1 MVCFWRRRVHDK
13 SATEYGA
20 GWFTLRRGE
29 VALYVKNSFDF
40 QWARSG
46 EKRYHHAFPGLEGY
60 FGMRDLTKIQCGIRE
75 NIDGMRDLTKRQCG
89 IRENVDR
96 CAIWLLAGKRNL
108 PKGTDADW
116 ERKWCS
122 GWRWQKFGMCCFR
135 ENGAEIRDQQ
145 SPFLDPILSDRRVVK
160 TYRHALFVV

>member
-20 GWFTLRRGE
+20 GWFAFRGGE

-46 EKRYHHAFPGLEGY
+46 EKRYHHAFLGLEGY
-60 FGMRDLTKIQCGIRE
+60 FGMPDLTKIQCGIRE
-75 NIDGMRDLTKRQCG
+75 NVDGMRDLTKRQCG
-89 IRENVDR
+89 IRENVDTIR
-96 CAIWLLAGKRNL
+96 DLTKRQCGIRENVDAIRDLTKRQCGIRENVDGCGIWLLAGKRNL

-116 ERKWCS
+116 ERELCL
-122 GWRWQKFGMCCFR
+122 G
-135 ENGAEIRDQQ
+135 
-145 SPFLDPILSDRRVVK
+145 
-160 TYRHALFVV
+160 

>member
-20 GWFTLRRGE
+20 GWFTLRGGE

-46 EKRYHHAFPGLEGY
+46 ENRYHHAFPGLEGY

-89 IRENVDR
+89 IRENVDAIR
-96 CAIWLLAGKRNL
+96 DLTKRQCGIRESVDGIRDLTKRQCGIRENVDGCGIWLLAGKRNL

-122 GWRWQKFGMCCFR
+122 G
-135 ENGAEIRDQQ
+135 
-145 SPFLDPILSDRRVVK
+145 
-160 TYRHALFVV
+160 